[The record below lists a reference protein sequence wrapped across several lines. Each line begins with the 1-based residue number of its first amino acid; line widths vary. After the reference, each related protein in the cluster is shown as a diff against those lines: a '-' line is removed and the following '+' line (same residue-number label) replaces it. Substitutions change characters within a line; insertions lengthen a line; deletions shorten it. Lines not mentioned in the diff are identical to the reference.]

1 MMARGMDDQ
10 WQKEEMLLMSDRAEL
25 VKTLNER
32 LAELHELWRKDHYS
46 MDVFLRRE
54 VDRYA
59 SEQMLG
65 QVLSDVDE
73 EIHKRKH

>member
-1 MMARGMDDQ
+1 
-10 WQKEEMLLMSDRAEL
+10 MSDRAEL

-65 QVLSDVDE
+65 RILSDVDE
-73 EIHKRKH
+73 EIHKRKR

>member
-1 MMARGMDDQ
+1 
-10 WQKEEMLLMSDRAEL
+10 MSDRAEL

-32 LAELHELWRKDHYS
+32 LAELHELWRKNHSS

-54 VDRYA
+54 IDRYA

-65 QVLSDVDE
+65 QMLADIDE

>member
-1 MMARGMDDQ
+1 
-10 WQKEEMLLMSDRAEL
+10 MSDRAEL

-46 MDVFLRRE
+46 MNVFLRRE
-54 VDRYA
+54 IDRHA

-65 QVLSDVDE
+65 QVLADVDE